1 MVYAAAARAIY
12 QDLPTSESSLTRGRL
27 PSYSVLT
34 YTYIHTYIRMAFAI
48 DMSESDDDA
57 ASTHNTERTLADER
71 DYHPLVQ
78 GQRVRRGD
86 TVRYRTSILNFISE

>member
-1 MVYAAAARAIY
+1 
-12 QDLPTSESSLTRGRL
+12 
-27 PSYSVLT
+27 
-34 YTYIHTYIRMAFAI
+34 MAFAI